1 VRNPKIYL
9 MDEPLSSLDAKLR
22 NDLRL
27 ELKRIQQ
34 DLGATMLYVT
44 HDQGEAM
51 AMADRVAVMQGGR
64 VLQHAAPQELYDEP
78 ASLEVARF
86 VGSPPMNALAGH
98 IGEDGAVVVS
108 GARLP
113 WHSTARGAVMLGVRP
128 EGWVPAADG
137 IPVVL
142 ERIEHLG
149 AETLC
154 HMAGGAVLR
163 LSPEASRGLAVG
175 QGLRLAV
182 NRAVLFG
189 PDGARLPLAAARLEP
204 AFG

>member
-1 VRNPKIYL
+1 
-9 MDEPLSSLDAKLR
+9 
-22 NDLRL
+22 
-27 ELKRIQQ
+27 
-34 DLGATMLYVT
+34 
-44 HDQGEAM
+44 
-51 AMADRVAVMQGGR
+51 
-64 VLQHAAPQELYDEP
+64 
-78 ASLEVARF
+78 
-86 VGSPPMNALAGH
+86 
-98 IGEDGAVVVS
+98 
-108 GARLP
+108 
-113 WHSTARGAVMLGVRP
+113 MLGVRP

-149 AETLC
+149 SETLC

-189 PDGARLPLAAARLEP
+189 PDGARLPLAAARREP

>member
-1 VRNPKIYL
+1 
-9 MDEPLSSLDAKLR
+9 MPLVTVWGLGL
-22 NDLRL
+22 NDHRRYTLPVCRRL
-27 ELKRIQQ
+27 
-34 DLGATMLYVT
+34 
-44 HDQGEAM
+44 
-51 AMADRVAVMQGGR
+51 
-64 VLQHAAPQELYDEP
+64 
-78 ASLEVARF
+78 
-86 VGSPPMNALAGH
+86 
-98 IGEDGAVVVS
+98 VVS
-108 GARLP
+108 LQSDGC
-113 WHSTARGAVMLGVRP
+113 AVMLGVRP

-189 PDGARLPLAAARLEP
+189 PDGARLPLAAARREP